1 MFIGRASLETKILP
15 TTDWRVVKKFSR
27 ITPDELQLIL
37 ILFDWKLTVLAYR
50 NDTMPGREI
59 GFTQG
64 RIQGVGN
71 WGDNPPKTYESN
83 FIHHDFVPIGK
94 NHSRYKAILLSVV
107 LSQQCCEV
115 YFISFTI
122 VNL

>member
-50 NDTMPGREI
+50 NDAMPGR
-59 GFTQG
+59 
-64 RIQGVGN
+64 
-71 WGDNPPKTYESN
+71 
-83 FIHHDFVPIGK
+83 
-94 NHSRYKAILLSVV
+94 
-107 LSQQCCEV
+107 
-115 YFISFTI
+115 
-122 VNL
+122 